1 MGLFSSLFGGNS
13 KSSPPAEKRC
23 SKDGTCFRTAADGKH
38 VVIERRGGGAPSV
51 GHGRENGTQ
60 SKGK

>member
-13 KSSPPAEKRC
+13 KSSNAEEKRC

-51 GHGRENGTQ
+51 GHSRENENQ
-60 SKGK
+60 KKGK